1 MVSIQRG
8 LLPELV
14 SSAADLFVTA
24 LDEKLIPVLGNEAK
38 AIAFIESIIVSNSCL
53 SAVED
58 GRLLGVLAIQT
69 NEQGFLNISLNNL
82 RDHYGLLGGIRR
94 AAGLILLQHIPKPAE
109 IYIDGIVVADFA
121 RGKGIGTKLLDELMI
136 FGGSQGFERVT
147 LHVIDSNPRAL
158 KLYERLGF
166 TIQKRSKLWPANRI
180 IGWTFSEWNLMGRD
194 IA

>member
-24 LDEKLIPVLGNEAK
+24 LYEKLIPVLGNQAK
-38 AIAFIESIIVSNSCL
+38 AIAFIKSSIVPNSCF

-69 NEQGFLNISLNNL
+69 NEQGFLNIALKNL

-94 AAGLILLQHIPKPAE
+94 GLGLILLQHIPKPAE

-121 RGKGIGTKLLDELMI
+121 RGKGIGTKLIDELMI
-136 FGGSQGFERVT
+136 MGGSQGFERVT
-147 LHVIDSNPRAL
+147 LHVIDTNPRAL
-158 KLYERLGF
+158 GLYERLGF
-166 TIQKRSKLWPANRI
+166 TIQKCSNLWPANRI
-180 IGWTFSEWNLMGRD
+180 MGWTFSKWTLMARD
-194 IA
+194 LG